1 MRSRRFLPLALCA
14 LVSVSATTVR
24 QPLRSSTLAVDD
36 SRLVVVNEDSSSI
49 TIIDPAT
56 RTKLAEIAV
65 CTTPRTV
72 ALSGNVAFVPCAD
85 GRIARVALNDR
96 VVQAS
101 GLPWAAEAGGT
112 PELHEAAIEFAEAGV
127 EPFGVLAAGS
137 RLFVTDHGAAA
148 VRVLDAATLAP
159 LATIATEAYPRGLAL
174 DGSLYVTHF
183 QSGRISVIDVAT
195 LQVTRVLSTGADANL
210 SQSITLARGR
220 AYLPQTRSNTS
231 NRALLFDNTVFPVIN
246 VVDLATGA
254 PITRERIAL
263 DIVDQPVNM
272 PFDAAITSAGKMYV
286 VHAGSDDLTAITL
299 EFQEV
304 VAHIE
309 TGFNP
314 RGVVLSPDER
324 FVYVSNALSG
334 TVTVIDTAT
343 DAVVDTIRATTI
355 PLPPNILR
363 GKILFNSSAT
373 TTLAKDEWVSCATC
387 HFEGGADGRT
397 WFFRDGIRNTP
408 ALFGV
413 ASTLPMHW
421 SGDLDELQDVENT
434 IRVVQA
440 GTGLVDGEVHCS
452 PECDEARLN
461 GGRSRD
467 LDDLALFMMS
477 LRAPRRQVLATTRGA
492 ELFATHCASC
502 HPAPLYTDRRTHDV
516 GTAGV
521 VERKGNAFDT
531 PSLRGVF
538 DTAPYLHDGSAATI
552 RDAIERHTNLRGAD
566 TEEIAAF
573 VESLPY
579 PQPRRRSVR

>member
-1 MRSRRFLPLALCA
+1 MPFRRFLPLALCA
-14 LVSVSATTVR
+14 LVSVSATTVP
-24 QPLRSSTLAVDD
+24 QPVRSSTLAVDA

-49 TIIDPAT
+49 TIVDPLT
-56 RTKLAEIAV
+56 RRKQAEIAV

-72 ALSGNVAFVPCAD
+72 ALSGDVAFVPCAD
-85 GRIARVALNDR
+85 GRIARVEL
-96 VVQAS
+96 AS
-101 GLPWAAEAGGT
+101 SNVRMAD
-112 PELHEAAIEFAEAGV
+112 AGV
-127 EPFGVLAAGS
+127 EPFGVIVAGS

-159 LATIATEAYPRGLAL
+159 IATIATEAYPRGLAF
-174 DGSLYVTHF
+174 DGRLYVTHF
-183 QSGRISVIDVAT
+183 QSGRISVIDVDT
-195 LQVTRVLSTGADANL
+195 LQVTRMLSTGADANL

-231 NRALLFDNTVFPVIN
+231 NRALLFDNTVFPVVN
-246 VVDLATGA
+246 VIDLETGTA
-254 PITRERIAL
+254 LTRERIAL

-272 PFDAAITSAGKMYV
+272 PFDAAITSGGKMYV
-286 VHAGSDDLTAITL
+286 VHAGSDDLSAITL
-299 EFQEV
+299 EFQEA
-304 VAHIE
+304 VAHVE

-324 FVYVSNALSG
+324 FVYVNNALSG
-334 TVTVIDTAT
+334 TVSVIDTAT
-343 DAVVDTIRATTI
+343 DAVIDTIQVTTI
-355 PLPPNILR
+355 PLAPSLLR

-434 IRVVQA
+434 IRSVQA
-440 GTGLVDGEVHCS
+440 GTGLVTGDVHCS
-452 PECDEARLN
+452 PVCDETRLN
-461 GGRSRD
+461 GGRSQD

-477 LRAPRRQVLATTRGA
+477 LRAPRRQVIATERGA
-492 ELFATHCASC
+492 ELFATHCAEC

-552 RDAIERHTNLRGAD
+552 REAVERHTNVRGAD
-566 TEEIAAF
+566 AEEVAAF
-573 VESLPY
+573 VGALPY
-579 PQPRRRSVR
+579 PQPKRRSAR

>member
-1 MRSRRFLPLALCA
+1 MPFRRVLPLAFCA
-14 LVSVSATTVR
+14 LVTVSATTVQ
-24 QPLRSSTLAVDD
+24 QPLRSSTLAVDE

-49 TIIDPAT
+49 TVIDPRT

-72 ALSGNVAFVPCAD
+72 ALRGDVAFVPCAD
-85 GRIARVALNDR
+85 GRIARV
-96 VVQAS
+96 
-101 GLPWAAEAGGT
+101 
-112 PELHEAAIEFAEAGV
+112 ELLSSTVAFAEAGV
-127 EPFGVLAAGS
+127 EPYGVIAAGP

-159 LATIATEAYPRGLAL
+159 IATIATEAYPRGMAF
-174 DGSLYVTHF
+174 DGTLYVTHF
-183 QSGRISVIDVAT
+183 QSGRINVIDVDA
-195 LQVTRVLSTGADANL
+195 LQVTRVLTAGADANL

-246 VVDLATGA
+246 VVELASGA
-254 PITRERIAL
+254 PLTRERIAL

-272 PFDAAITSAGKMYV
+272 PFDAAITSSGKMYV
-286 VHAGSDDLTAITL
+286 VHAGSDDVTAITL

-304 VAHIE
+304 VAHLD

-324 FVYVSNALSG
+324 LLYVNNALSG

-343 DAVVDTIRATTI
+343 DAVIDTIRATTI
-355 PLPPNILR
+355 PLPPSLLR
-363 GKILFNSSAT
+363 GKIVFNSSAA

-387 HFEGGADGRT
+387 HFEGGGDGRT

-434 IRVVQA
+434 IRTVQA
-440 GTGLVDGEVHCS
+440 GTGLVTGDVHCS
-452 PECDEARLN
+452 PGCDETRLN
-461 GGRSRD
+461 GGRSQD

-502 HPAPLYTDRRTHDV
+502 HPAPLYTDRQKHDV

-521 VERKGNAFDT
+521 IERKGNAFDT
-531 PSLRGVF
+531 PSLRGAF
-538 DTAPYLHDGSAATI
+538 DTAPYLHDGSTATI
-552 RDAIERHTNLRGAD
+552 REAIERHTNVRGAD
-566 TEEIAAF
+566 AVEVAAF
-573 VESLPY
+573 VEALPY
-579 PQPRRRSVR
+579 PQPKRRSAR